1 MSSITSWMRL
11 EPVSRNAEMKASLQA
26 RIYDPLWL
34 LARQWQLGEFQGE
47 DNGSPV
53 MAQWQGE
60 SARVT
65 RYHSGAVKP
74 GSTVSA
80 PAYDRASMPLETLV
94 EREPVRPLTAQAG
107 RPAKLRLAAETGL
120 EFLRLL
126 DRMDESG
133 MTARKYSDDFI
144 REFPFTVPPD
154 QRAGLDNDS
163 LNFIELMSGRVPDG
177 RLLAASFRSAGPTKI
192 FISPK
197 LKVRPGDIAEMEQA
211 AQQWLRDS
219 EAFFSEPDTANPS
232 WSPERM
238 EYAFSVSARFPDG
251 ERALTA
257 QEYFEGHLDWY
268 TFDVDAKLKLGGD
281 NDNAFEKLTRTAI
294 PAPVS
299 FAGMPTARF
308 WEFED
313 AQVDFGS
320 VEAGPTDL
328 ARMLLVE
335 FALTYGNDWFVIPVE
350 LEVGA
355 LYRTSSL
362 IVDDTF
368 GVRTLIKPSSELA
381 APHSLW
387 RMFQQSH
394 LRGSGATGPAP
405 NLFFLTPSLLSGLE
419 SRPIEEVLFL
429 RDEMA
434 NMAWGVERIVESA
447 IEQPL
452 NRFEQERQ
460 ITAPA
465 PPPPSPDNKLLYRL
479 ATEVPNNWIPLLP
492 VRTNN
497 ELRLQRGK
505 VRKINGTAELVAAQ
519 GRILNPEVASQR
531 SLKIFEEEIPREGVR
546 VTRHYQLT
554 RWQDGSTHLW
564 VGRRKKVGTGEG
576 SSGLRFDVLDG

>member
-1 MSSITSWMRL
+1 MSSITTWMRL
-11 EPVSRNAEMKASLQA
+11 EPVSRNTEMKASLQA
-26 RIYDPLWL
+26 RVYDPLWL

-94 EREPVRPLTAQAG
+94 EREPVRPLTTEAG
-107 RPAKLRLAAETGL
+107 KLGKLRLAAETGL

-126 DRMDESG
+126 DRMVEKG

-163 LNFIELMSGRVPDG
+163 LNFIDLMSGRVPDG
-177 RLLAASFRSAGPTKI
+177 RLLAASFRSTGPKKI

-197 LKVRPGDIAEMEQA
+197 LKVAPGDTAEVEQA
-211 AQQWLRDS
+211 AQQWLRGS
-219 EAFFSEPDTANPS
+219 EEFFSEPDVANPS
-232 WSPERM
+232 WLPERM

-268 TFDVDAKLKLGGD
+268 AFDVDAKLKLGGE

-350 LEVGA
+350 LDVGA
-355 LYRTSSL
+355 LYQTRSL
-362 IVDDTF
+362 VISDTF
-368 GVRTLIKPSSELA
+368 GVRTLIKPASELP
-381 APHSLW
+381 APHSTW
-387 RMFQQSH
+387 RMFQHST
-394 LRGSGATGPAP
+394 LRESGA
-405 NLFFLTPSLLSGLE
+405 SG
-419 SRPIEEVLFL
+419 
-429 RDEMA
+429 
-434 NMAWGVERIVESA
+434 
-447 IEQPL
+447 Q
-452 NRFEQERQ
+452 
-460 ITAPA
+460 
-465 PPPPSPDNKLLYRL
+465 
-479 ATEVPNNWIPLLP
+479 
-492 VRTNN
+492 
-497 ELRLQRGK
+497 
-505 VRKINGTAELVAAQ
+505 
-519 GRILNPEVASQR
+519 ASN
-531 SLKIFEEEIPREGVR
+531 F
-546 VTRHYQLT
+546 
-554 RWQDGSTHLW
+554 
-564 VGRRKKVGTGEG
+564 
-576 SSGLRFDVLDG
+576 